1 MVLSNDYFWE
11 IFMTDLKKIAEE
23 KERWKKEKRV
33 EDLPL
38 AFSEMRKLLPLIY
51 TPDDL
56 QGMDYLRDLGFPGEF
71 PFTRGVYPGMYRK
84 APWQMRLYAG
94 FGTAEDTN
102 RRWKFLLK
110 SGNMGVSCAF
120 DLPTQIG
127 LDSEDPLAQGEVGKV
142 GVAIDTLRDLEILY
156 DGLPLDKITSSFNI
170 NTPAAA
176 LLAMYVALAE
186 KQGVD
191 LSSLNGTLANDMLC
205 EYISRGTWVFPP
217 GPTLRMGTDI
227 VEFCVRYLPRFYPY
241 NIRGIILREAGANM
255 VQEGAYAFANAIA
268 YIEEALKRKLKIDD
282 FAPRISFFFATGL
295 QIFEE
300 AARYRAL
307 RRLWAR
313 MMKERFGAKN
323 PNSMLLRFTGTV
335 GGSTYRA
342 REPENNLVR
351 GAYGLLANILG
362 GAQGMLQPAMD
373 EAYAIPTEHTAKLA
387 LRTQQILAF
396 ETGITKVVDPLGG
409 SYFVEAMTN
418 QVEEEIMA
426 EIKKVED
433 LGGAVRAIEMGYP
446 QKAIAEEAY
455 RVAREEEKGEKIVV
469 GVNRFQDEE
478 EKRRLVIHRA
488 DEQSV
493 KKQIQRTK
501 EIKASRDGKTIQKT
515 LDALCQA
522 AEKPDNL
529 MPYFI
534 EAVKAYASIGEITA
548 ALKKVFGEFREPVN
562 I

>member
-1 MVLSNDYFWE
+1 MN
-11 IFMTDLKKIAEE
+11 DLKKIAEE
-23 KERWKKEKRV
+23 KERWKKEKKI
-33 EDLPL
+33 EDLPP
-38 AFSEMRKLLPLIY
+38 AFSEMRRPLPLVY
-51 TPDDL
+51 TADDL
-56 QGMDYLRDLGFPGEF
+56 ARMDYLRDLGFPGEF

-102 RRWKFLLK
+102 RRWKFLLQ

-127 LDSEDPLAQGEVGKV
+127 LDSDDSLAQGEVGKV
-142 GVAIDTLRDLEILY
+142 GVAIDTLRDMEILY
-156 DGLPLDKITSSFNI
+156 DGLPLGKITSSFNI

-176 LLAMYVALAE
+176 LLAMYLALAE
-186 KQGVD
+186 KQGVP
-191 LSSLNGTLANDMLC
+191 LSSLSGTLANDMLC

-217 GPTLRMGTDI
+217 GPALRLSTDI
-227 VEFCVRYLPRFYPY
+227 VEFCTHYLPRFYPY
-241 NIRGIILREAGANM
+241 NIRGIIIREAGANM
-255 VQEGAYAFANAIA
+255 VQEGAYALANAIA
-268 YIEEALKRKLKIDD
+268 YIAEALKRKLMIDD
-282 FAPRISFFFATGL
+282 FAPRISFFFSTGL

-373 EAYAIPTEHTAKLA
+373 EAYAIPTEHTARLA
-387 LRTQQILAF
+387 LRTQQILAY
-396 ETGITKVVDPLGG
+396 ETGVTKVVDPLGG

-418 QVEEEIMA
+418 GMEEEIVA

-433 LGGAVRAIEMGYP
+433 LGGAVRAIEIGYP
-446 QKAIAEEAY
+446 QKAVAEEAY
-455 RVAREEEKGEKIVV
+455 CAAKEEERGARIVV
-469 GVNRFQDEE
+469 GVNRFVSAGDSP
-478 EKRRLVIHRA
+478 RLVLHRSDA
-488 DEQSV
+488 QAVERQV
-493 KKQIQRTK
+493 QRTR
-501 EIKASRDGKTIQKT
+501 EVRASRDGKRAQKT
-515 LDALCQA
+515 LNDLCRA
-522 AEKPDNL
+522 AETPENL

-534 EAVKAYASIGEITA
+534 EAVKAYATIGEITA
-548 ALKKVFGEFREPVN
+548 ALKKVFGEFREPLN

>member
-1 MVLSNDYFWE
+1 MDDW
-11 IFMTDLKKIAEE
+11 KKIAEE
-23 KERWKKEKRV
+23 KKRWMKEKKIA
-33 EDLPL
+33 DLPPAL
-38 AFSEMRKLLPLIY
+38 SELRHPLQVVY
-51 TPDDL
+51 SPDDL
-56 QGMDYLRDLGFPGEF
+56 GETDYIRDVGFPGEF

-84 APWQMRLYAG
+84 GPWQMRLYSG

-110 SGNMGVSCAF
+110 SGNMGVACAF

-127 LDSEDPLAQGEVGKV
+127 LDSDDPLAQGEVGKV
-142 GVAIDTLRDLEILY
+142 GVAIDTLRDMEILY
-156 DGLPLDKITSSFNI
+156 DGLPLDQITSSFNI

-176 LLAMYVALAE
+176 LLAMYLTLAE
-186 KQGVD
+186 KQNVP
-191 LSSLNGTLANDMLC
+191 LAKLNGTLANDMLC

-217 GPTLRMGTDI
+217 GPALRMSTDI
-227 VEFCVRYLPRFYPY
+227 LEFCSRHLPRFYPY
-241 NIRGIILREAGANM
+241 NIRGIILREAGASM

-268 YIEEALKRKLKIDD
+268 YVEDSLKRGLAVDD
-282 FAPRISFFFATGL
+282 FGPRLSFFFATGL

-313 MMKERFGAKN
+313 MMKERFGARN

-373 EAYAIPTEHTAKLA
+373 EAYAIPTEHTARLA

-396 ETGITKVVDPLGG
+396 ETGITKVADPLGG
-409 SYFVEAMTN
+409 SYLVEALTREL
-418 QVEEEIMA
+418 EEKIRGEM
-426 EIKKVED
+426 EKVES
-433 LGGAVRAIEMGYP
+433 LGGAVKAIEMGYP
-446 QKAIAEEAY
+446 QMAIAEEAY
-455 RVAREEEKGEKIVV
+455 RVAREEERGERIVV
-469 GVNRFQDEE
+469 GVNKFQTEE
-478 EKRRLVIHRA
+478 EGKRRLVIHRA
-488 DEQSV
+488 DPTSV
-493 KKQIQRTK
+493 ERQIQRTR
-501 EIKASRDGKTIQKT
+501 EVKASRDNPKTQRA
-515 LDALCQA
+515 LDELCRS
-522 AEKPDNL
+522 AETKENL
-529 MPYFI
+529 MPCFI
-534 EAVKAYASIGEITA
+534 QAVKAYASVGEITE
-548 ALKKVFGEFREPVN
+548 ALKKVFGEFKEPVS